1 MMLDQAGICASSGS
15 ACMSGSLDPSHV
27 LTAMAFPADEARG
40 ALRLSLGRTT
50 SDADVAAAIPR
61 LVGAVERLRSG
72 SAALTADALDALGMQ
87 A

>member
-1 MMLDQAGICASSGS
+1 
-15 ACMSGSLDPSHV
+15 
-27 LTAMAFPADEARG
+27 
-40 ALRLSLGRTT
+40 
-50 SDADVAAAIPR
+50 VAAAIPR